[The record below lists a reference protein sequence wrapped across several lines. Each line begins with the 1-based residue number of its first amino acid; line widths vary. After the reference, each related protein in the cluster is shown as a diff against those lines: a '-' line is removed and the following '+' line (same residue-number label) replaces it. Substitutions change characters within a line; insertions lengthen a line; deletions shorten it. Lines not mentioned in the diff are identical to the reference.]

1 MNWKDFCLL
10 SSSLLIVSCSDINNA
25 KYQDMSY
32 LEQPPTLE
40 IEEQPVVAEVDE
52 DENIDRGLGE
62 VVALAGPEDEPIIK
76 IKKMFDRS
84 WDIVE
89 KALKYNEITITDKN
103 RDEGVFYLIF
113 DPDAKT
119 KGKSGMFDNM
129 AFFFFEDEYDEAA
142 YKLTVAWRETDSE
155 VIAQV
160 LHQKDEHLLDDD
172 EDEED
177 FSGSV
182 DPGGILIKKLY
193 ITIRDDLPL
202 D

>member
-1 MNWKDFCLL
+1 
-10 SSSLLIVSCSDINNA
+10 
-25 KYQDMSY
+25 MSY

-40 IEEQPVVAEVDE
+40 IEEQPVVAEVEE